1 MEGFGCGFVRLS
13 RPEML
18 QASIAAGI
26 AWDQNIICFTIP
38 DNSTPLPTNCCVASG
53 LGVHARSAVRRHPA
67 GAPSPPSPPCIAERQ
82 LPWAR
87 QYGGLAAGRMRS
99 RLHAGTQPQP
109 PPTTQITHCA
119 CHPQVGFALA
129 VSQTGTETKALLT
142 GSFTGALWIDIFE
155 TSTVNV
161 GVTVRDATLGC
172 FLQAVKPGRCS
183 LLLATAAF
191 P

>member
-1 MEGFGCGFVRLS
+1 MQLALHGTKTSCDLRSLTIA
-13 RPEML
+13 RPFLRTAASL
-18 QASIAAGI
+18 QV
-26 AWDQNIICFTIP
+26 WEFTP
-38 DNSTPLPTNCCVASG
+38 
-53 LGVHARSAVRRHPA
+53 
-67 GAPSPPSPPCIAERQ
+67 GAPFVGTQRVRPPPPSPPCIAERQ

-109 PPTTQITHCA
+109 PPITQITHCA

-172 FLQAVKPGRCS
+172 FQAVKPGRCS